1 MREIEVIHGA
11 SNMTMEKLHIDTS
24 NLQSTSDKV
33 KALSSASLQS
43 AAVRFAPRVRF
54 ADVSASFAAAAQ
66 EKAERERKAANATI
80 ELNEQTKVQN
90 QILREQNQRLNATIM
105 QLKKQNDGSVQSLV
119 ANETYEYDVFIS
131 HANANKKEF
140 VDKLRAALEKLD
152 ISIWYDANTLDWG
165 DNWKLQIANGLKK
178 CRFGIVV
185 ISPEFLGREWTEKE
199 LNELLQRQNET
210 GEKVILPLLY
220 KMTVDDMKK
229 QYPQL
234 ADFQART
241 IKPDDDARDIVID
254 FARILIRAL
263 KG

>member
-1 MREIEVIHGA
+1 MDKFFPESNRMESPTDRIQGLVRNSFREQLA
-11 SNMTMEKLHIDTS
+11 
-24 NLQSTSDKV
+24 NLD
-33 KALSSASLQS
+33 AIN
-43 AAVRFAPRVRF
+43 AATREQAI
-54 ADVSASFAAAAQ
+54 
-66 EKAERERKAANATI
+66 RERKAAEATI

-90 QILREQNQRLNATIM
+90 QILREQNQKLNETIM
-105 QLKKQNDGSVQSLV
+105 QLRSQVNGDVPPKQASNPYLF
-119 ANETYEYDVFIS
+119 DVFVS
-131 HANANKKEF
+131 HADANKEEL
-140 VDKLRAALEKLD
+140 VNELTTALGKLD
-152 ISIWYDANTLDWG
+152 IDIWYDANILDWG

-210 GEKVILPLLY
+210 GEKVVLPLLY
-220 KMTVDDMKK
+220 KMTVEEMKK

-241 IKPDDDARDIVID
+241 INPGDDLRDIVID

-263 KG
+263 KA

>member
-1 MREIEVIHGA
+1 
-11 SNMTMEKLHIDTS
+11 MTMEKLDIGAG
-24 NLQSTSDKV
+24 LQSQLDQA
-33 KALSSASLQS
+33 KALISASVQS
-43 AAVRFAPRVRF
+43 PFDRLRTLSADMPRLDIARV
-54 ADVSASFAAAAQ
+54 DASIAAAAQ
-66 EKAERERKAANATI
+66 EKAERDRKVAKATI
-80 ELNEQTKVQN
+80 ELNEQTKIQN
-90 QILREQNQRLNATIM
+90 QILREQNQRLNETIM
-105 QLKKQNDGSVQSLV
+105 QLKNQNNGSSQSLV
-119 ANETYEYDVFIS
+119 ANVTYQFDVFVS
-131 HANANKKEF
+131 HANDNKEEF
-140 VDKLRAALEKLD
+140 VDKLTAALGKLG
-152 ISIWYDANTLDWG
+152 ISIWYDANILDWG

-199 LNELLQRQNET
+199 LNELLQRQNAT

-263 KG
+263 KA